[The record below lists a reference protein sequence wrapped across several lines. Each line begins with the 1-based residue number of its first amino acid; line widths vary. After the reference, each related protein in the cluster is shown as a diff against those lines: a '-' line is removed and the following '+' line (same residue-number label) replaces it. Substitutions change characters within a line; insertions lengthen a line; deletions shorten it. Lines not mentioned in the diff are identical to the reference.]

1 MQVVK
6 HLMRTEQHIRQYGR
20 MTPILLKD
28 GMGDAH
34 EHEKALLAARDF
46 V

>member
-6 HLMRTEQHIRQYGR
+6 HLMRTEQHIRQHGR
-20 MTPILLKD
+20 MTPIYILKD

-34 EHEKALLAARDF
+34 EQDKA
-46 V
+46 